1 MYDLL
6 PLGINVWTSRE
17 REGERGGSVHY
28 PHVNLYYFV
37 YHLFLLFS
45 QDEEGW
51 EYLEEDQALY
61 NYKLPNE
68 VRERERE
75 RKRCMI

>member
-1 MYDLL
+1 M
-6 PLGINVWTSRE
+6 
-17 REGERGGSVHY
+17 HY

-37 YHLFLLFS
+37 YHLFLFS

-68 VRERERE
+68 VRERARG
-75 RKRCMI
+75 RDV

>member
-1 MYDLL
+1 MISYLWEL
-6 PLGINVWTSRE
+6 MCGLA
-17 REGERGGSVHY
+17 ERGGRERSVHY

-37 YHLFLLFS
+37 YHLFLFS

-68 VRERERE
+68 VRERERG
-75 RKRCMI
+75 RDV

>member
-68 VRERERE
+68 VRERGRDV
-75 RKRCMI
+75 

>member
-1 MYDLL
+1 MISYLWEL
-6 PLGINVWTSRE
+6 MSGLA
-17 REGERGGSVHY
+17 ERGGSVHY

-75 RKRCMI
+75 EEMYDLMLTP